1 MGIGKNRVKIA
12 LALGGGG
19 VRGLAHI
26 GVIRALEQ
34 EGIHI
39 DMIAGTSMGAMI
51 GAQYALNPN
60 INAIERRMLAMLD
73 RKEVNAI
80 EKLVS
85 GYSPSDEKKLII
97 QSLFSFVKQMVLVN
111 VRAIKRWVFSGK
123 EIAWIFEH
131 LEIDTDFKKLK
142 IPFCCASVDLR
153 TGQEV
158 IISKGS
164 IKEAVLAS
172 VSLPGV
178 FPPVKSGKRLLVDG
192 GIIGSV
198 PVEAARAMGA
208 DIVIAV
214 GVEAQ
219 VDYNKKLGNGLD
231 IMFQADAIRAWKLS
245 DMRMRGADIIIYPE
259 VGNISWASFSRA
271 NECIQAGEKA
281 TNKMKDQ
288 MLEVIR
294 KKSRKKF
301 WRSFFSFPRI
311 ED

>member
-1 MGIGKNRVKIA
+1 MARKRVKVA

-26 GVIRALEQ
+26 GVIRTLLQA
-34 EGIHI
+34 GVPI

-51 GAQYALNPN
+51 GAQYALNPD
-60 INAIERRMLAMLD
+60 INAIEKRMLAMLD
-73 RKEVNAI
+73 RKEISAI
-80 EKLVS
+80 EKLIS
-85 GYSPSDEKKLII
+85 GYSPSEEKKLII

-123 EIAWIFEH
+123 EISWIFEY

-178 FPPVKSGKRLLVDG
+178 FPPVKIGKFLLVDG

-198 PVEAARAMGA
+198 PVEAARDMGA

-219 VDYNKKLGNGLD
+219 VDYNKKLGNGVD

-245 DMRMRGADIIIYPE
+245 DMRIKEADVIIYPE
-259 VGNISWASFSRA
+259 VGNITWASFSKA
-271 NECIQAGEKA
+271 NECIKAGEEA
-281 TNKMKDQ
+281 TKKMIDQ
-288 MLEVIR
+288 ILAVIKKRR
-294 KKSRKKF
+294 KKGF
-301 WRSFFSFPRI
+301 WKEFFSFS
-311 ED
+311 E

>member
-1 MGIGKNRVKIA
+1 MGRNRMKVA

-26 GVIRALEQ
+26 GVIRALQ
-34 EGIHI
+34 EEGVPI

-73 RKEVNAI
+73 RKEVSAI
-80 EKLVS
+80 EKLIS

-123 EIAWIFEH
+123 EISWIFEH
-131 LEIDTDFKKLK
+131 LQIDDDFRKLK

-153 TGQEV
+153 TGHEV

-164 IKEAVLAS
+164 IREAVLAS

-208 DIVIAV
+208 DVIIAV

-245 DMRMRGADIIIYPE
+245 DMRIKGADVIIYPE

-271 NECIQAGEKA
+271 GECIKAGEEAAK
-281 TNKMKDQ
+281 KMKGQ
-288 MLEVIR
+288 ILEVIR
-294 KKSRKKF
+294 EKGKKKF
-301 WRSFFSFPRI
+301 WRRLFPFYKK

>member
-1 MGIGKNRVKIA
+1 MKRRKNDIKIA

-26 GVIRALEQ
+26 GVIRALRQ
-34 EGIHI
+34 EGVQI

-51 GAQYALNPN
+51 GAQYALNLD
-60 INAIERRMLAMLD
+60 INAIERRMLAMMN
-73 RKEVNAI
+73 RKEVTTI
-80 EKLVS
+80 ERLIS
-85 GYSPSDEKKLII
+85 GYSPPDEKKLII

-123 EIAWIFEH
+123 EISWIFEA
-131 LEIDTDFKKLK
+131 LEIDTDFRKLK

-153 TGQEV
+153 TGEEV
-158 IISKGS
+158 ISSKGS

-231 IMFQADAIRAWKLS
+231 IMFQADAIRAWHLS
-245 DMRMRGADIIIYPE
+245 DIRIRGADIIIYPN
-259 VGNISWASFSRA
+259 VGDISWAAFSKGA
-271 NECIQAGEKA
+271 ECIKAGEKA
-281 TNKMKDQ
+281 TRAMKEQ
-288 MLEVIR
+288 ILEVIEKKR
-294 KKSRKKF
+294 KKKF
-301 WRSFFSFPRI
+301 WKKFFSLPNI
-311 ED
+311 EN

>member
-1 MGIGKNRVKIA
+1 MGNKGIKVA

-26 GVIRALEQ
+26 GIIRALQEQ
-34 EGIHI
+34 GIQI

-73 RKEVNAI
+73 RKEVSAI
-80 EKLVS
+80 EKLIS
-85 GYSPSDEKKLII
+85 GYSPADEKKLII
-97 QSLFSFVKQMVLVN
+97 NSLFSFVKQMVLVN

-123 EIAWIFEH
+123 EIAWIFDH
-131 LEIDTDFKKLK
+131 LNIDTDFRKVK
-142 IPFCCASVDLR
+142 IPFCCTSVDLR

-158 IISKGS
+158 ILSKGS
-164 IKEAVLAS
+164 MKEAVLAS

-198 PVEAARAMGA
+198 PVDAARAMGA

-231 IMFQADAIRAWKLS
+231 IMFQGDAIRAWHLS
-245 DMRMRGADIIIYPE
+245 DIRLRGADVIIYPD
-259 VGNISWASFSRA
+259 VGNISWATFSKA
-271 NECIQAGEKA
+271 NVCIKAGEVAAKKA
-281 TNKMKDQ
+281 KQQILDAIK
-288 MLEVIR
+288 IKR
-294 KKSRKKF
+294 KKKF
-301 WRSFFSFPRI
+301 WKRLFSFS
-311 ED
+311 EE

>member
-1 MGIGKNRVKIA
+1 MAKKIKVA

-26 GVIRALEQ
+26 GVIKALLDV
-34 EGIHI
+34 GVDI

-60 INAIERRMLAMLD
+60 IHDIERRMMSMLD
-73 RKEVNAI
+73 RKEVKAI
-80 EKLVS
+80 EQLIS

-97 QSLFSFVKQMVLVN
+97 NSLFSFVKQMVLVN

-123 EIAWIFEH
+123 DIAWLFDH
-131 LEIDTDFKKLK
+131 LDIDTDFKKVK
-142 IPFCCASVDLR
+142 IPFCCTSVDLR
-153 TGQEV
+153 TGEEV

-164 IKEAVLAS
+164 VKEAVLAS
-172 VSLPGV
+172 ASLPGV

-208 DIVIAV
+208 DVIIAV

-231 IMFQADAIRAWKLS
+231 IMFQGDAIRAWHLS
-245 DMRMRGADIIIYPE
+245 DIRIKGADVIIYPE
-259 VGNISWASFSRA
+259 VGDISWATFSKA
-271 NECIQAGEKA
+271 NDCMKAGEEA
-281 TNKMKDQ
+281 TKKMKDQ
-288 MLEVIR
+288 ILEIIEKKR
-294 KKSRKKF
+294 KKKF
-301 WRSFFSFPRI
+301 WREFLGLSKKGI
-311 ED
+311 

>member
-1 MGIGKNRVKIA
+1 MGRNRVKVA

-26 GVIRALEQ
+26 GVIRALQ
-34 EGIHI
+34 EEGVCI

-51 GAQYALNPN
+51 GAQYALNLN
-60 INAIERRMLAMLD
+60 INAIERRMLAMAD
-73 RKEVNAI
+73 RKEVSAI
-80 EKLVS
+80 EKLIS

-123 EIAWIFEH
+123 EISWIFEH
-131 LEIDTDFKKLK
+131 LEIDTDFRKFK
-142 IPFCCASVDLR
+142 IPFCCTSVDLR

-178 FPPVKSGKRLLVDG
+178 FPPVKNGNRLLVDG

-198 PVEAARAMGA
+198 PVEAARVMGA
-208 DIVIAV
+208 DVVIAV
-214 GVEAQ
+214 GVEAK

-245 DMRMRGADIIIYPE
+245 DMRIKGADIIIHPDVAS
-259 VGNISWASFSRA
+259 VGWASFSKA
-271 NECIQAGEKA
+271 DECIKAGEKA
-281 TNKMKDQ
+281 ARAMKEQ
-288 MLEVIR
+288 IWEVIKR
-294 KKSRKKF
+294 KQKQKF
-301 WRSFFSFPRI
+301 WKNFFSLPKI
-311 ED
+311 GN

>member
-1 MGIGKNRVKIA
+1 MGRNRVKVA

-26 GVIRALEQ
+26 GVIRALQ
-34 EGIHI
+34 EEGVQI

-51 GAQYALNPN
+51 GAQYALNAD
-60 INAIERRMLAMLD
+60 INVIERRMLAMLD
-73 RKEVNAI
+73 RKEVSTI
-80 EKLVS
+80 EKLIS

-123 EIAWIFEH
+123 EISWIFEH

-158 IISKGS
+158 IISRGS
-164 IKEAVLAS
+164 VKEAVLAS

-208 DIVIAV
+208 DVVIAV

-231 IMFQADAIRAWKLS
+231 IMFQADAIRAWPLS
-245 DMRMRGADIIIYPE
+245 DMRIKGADLIIYPE

-271 NECIQAGEKA
+271 GECIKAGEDA
-281 TNKMKDQ
+281 ARKMKEQ
-288 MLEVIR
+288 ILEVIR
-294 KKSRKKF
+294 KKRKEKF
-301 WRSFFSFPRI
+301 WRGFFPFYKK

>member
-1 MGIGKNRVKIA
+1 MGRKRMKVA

-26 GVIRALEQ
+26 GVIRALHEI
-34 EGIHI
+34 GVHI
-39 DMIAGTSMGAMI
+39 DIIAGTSMGAMI
-51 GAQYALNPN
+51 GAQYALNPD

-73 RKEVNAI
+73 RKEVSAI
-80 EKLVS
+80 EKLIS

-97 QSLFSFVKQMVLVN
+97 ESLYSFVKQMVLVN

-123 EIAWIFEH
+123 EISWMFEH

-142 IPFCCASVDLR
+142 IPFCCATVDLR

-164 IKEAVLAS
+164 LKEAVLAS

-178 FPPVKSGKRLLVDG
+178 FPPVKSGKYLLVDG

-231 IMFQADAIRAWKLS
+231 IMFQADAIRAWHLS
-245 DMRMRGADIIIYPE
+245 DMKIKGADLIIYPK
-259 VGNISWASFSRA
+259 VGNISWASFSKA
-271 NECIQAGEKA
+271 NECIKAGEEA
-281 TNKMKDQ
+281 TRKMKGQ
-288 MLEVIR
+288 ILEVIR
-294 KKSRKKF
+294 KKGKKKF
-301 WRSFFSFPRI
+301 WRGFFSLSRI
-311 ED
+311 DD